1 MADLEKS
8 ISDPNAAELR
18 QLIDLLP
25 QYMCVDAPDGT
36 VLYANHRLL
45 EFLGLTLEETQAS
58 DFRTRTFH
66 PDDLQRVRATRE
78 EAVARGIPWEVETR
92 LLRKDGLYRWF
103 LIRFNPLRD
112 EQGNVVRWY
121 AAGTDI
127 HDRKQAEA
135 ELRQLVDAVPQHIV
149 VLDGQGQRLHANQAA
164 LDYHGYTQDQ
174 FLEVDHSECF
184 HHDDLEAYERLREDA
199 ITSGKSWEAEIRLR
213 RRDGQYRWFLM
224 RSNPLRDD
232 QGRVLRF
239 YLARTDIEDR
249 KRAEEALHRIND
261 FLTVYKQ
268 LVESSMDGILAFDK
282 EGRYTIWNTGM
293 EKIFGIRKEERL
305 GRHASELCPFFKL
318 VDGSTQKNCYSAV
331 LTGNGVIAGDTP
343 YVFPDSG
350 REIFLEGHFSPLR
363 GCDDKV
369 IGGLATIR
377 DVTARK
383 KSADEL
389 RRSEAYLAEA
399 QALSHTGSYA
409 HDVSR
414 EIVYLSEEAHRIF
427 GFDPTN
433 ASVTHEDVRS
443 RVHPE
448 DVPIFEACSA
458 NVIRERQASRSDFRL
473 LLPDSTIKHIRC
485 VSRPVFDALGD
496 VVQVVGT
503 NMDVTE
509 QRQAN
514 AALEKAFEEI
524 KQLKEQLYREN
535 LALKEEVDQAS
546 LFEEIVGSS
555 APLKKVLVQVSKVAA
570 AESTVLI
577 TGETGTGKELI
588 ARAIH
593 KRSPRASHAFVSVN
607 CAAVPVALIGSELF
621 GHEKGAFTGATQRR
635 LGRFEL
641 AEGGTL
647 FLDEVGDLPAETQIA
662 LLRVLQERQFE
673 RIGGNQPIAVN
684 VRIIAAT
691 NRDLKAAIN
700 AGTFRDDLFYRLN
713 VFPIDV
719 PPLRDRKEDIA
730 LLVEYLTERYAS
742 KAGKKIRSIQRQTLE
757 LLQAYEWPGNIR
769 ELQNVIERA
778 VILCD
783 TDTLSVD
790 EVWLQKQPRS
800 RRHNGNG
807 LARLDAENERR
818 LIESALAESGGRV
831 AGAAG
836 AAAKL
841 GIPRSTLETKIRKL
855 GIKKHRFHPD

>member
-1 MADLEKS
+1 MADLQKPNR
-8 ISDPNAAELR
+8 DPNAAELR
-18 QLIDLLP
+18 QLVDLVP

-45 EFLGLTLEETQAS
+45 EFFGLRLEETQAS

-66 PDDLQRVRATRE
+66 PDDLERVRATRE
-78 EAVARGIPWEVETR
+78 EAVSRGMPWEVETR
-92 LLRKDGLYRWF
+92 LLRKDGQYRWF

-135 ELRQLVDAVPQHIV
+135 ELRQLVDAVPQHII
-149 VLDGQGQRLHANQAA
+149 VLDGQGQRLYANQAA
-164 LDYHGYTQDQ
+164 LDYHGYTLDH
-174 FLEVDHSECF
+174 FLAVDHSECF
-184 HHDDLEAYERLREDA
+184 HHDDLAAYDRLRENA
-199 ITSGKSWEAEIRLR
+199 IASGNSWEAEVRLR

-232 QGRVLRF
+232 QGRVIRF

-249 KRAEEALHRIND
+249 KTAERALQRSND

-268 LVESSMDGILAFDK
+268 LVESSMDGILAFDR
-282 EGRYTIWNTGM
+282 EGRYIIWNTGM

-305 GRHASELCPFFKL
+305 GKHASELCPFFKL
-318 VDGSTQKNCYSAV
+318 LDGTTQKNCYSAV
-331 LTGNGVIAGDTP
+331 LAGKGVIVSDNP

-363 GCDDKV
+363 DCDDNV

-377 DVTARK
+377 DVTERK
-383 KSADEL
+383 KSADAL
-389 RRSEAYLAEA
+389 RQNEAYLAEA

-409 HDVSR
+409 HDLNR
-414 EIVYLSEEAHRIF
+414 QIVYLSEEAHRIF
-427 GFDPTN
+427 VFDPTN
-433 ASVTHEDVRS
+433 TTVTYEDVRS

-448 DVPIFEACSA
+448 DVPIFEACSP
-458 NVIRERQASRSDFRL
+458 NVIREREASTSDFRL
-473 LLPDSTIKHIRC
+473 LLPDGTIKHIHC
-485 VSRPVFDALGD
+485 VSRPVFDALGE
-496 VVQVVGT
+496 VVEVVGT

-555 APLKKVLVQVSKVAA
+555 TPLKRVLVQVSKVAA
-570 AESTVLI
+570 ADSTVLI

-593 KRSPRASHAFVSVN
+593 KRSPRASRAFVSVN
-607 CAAVPVALIGSELF
+607 CAAVPAALIGSELF

-700 AGTFRDDLFYRLN
+700 AGTFRNDLFYRLN
-713 VFPIDV
+713 VFPIEV
-719 PPLRDRKEDIA
+719 PPLRDRKEDIP
-730 LLVEYLTERYAS
+730 LLVAYITERYAS
-742 KAGKKIRSIQRQTLE
+742 KAGKKIRSIQRRTLE
-757 LLQAYEWPGNIR
+757 LLQAYEWPGNVR
-769 ELQNVIERA
+769 ELQNVVERA

-783 TDTLSVD
+783 GDTLSVD
-790 EVWLQKQPRS
+790 EVWLQKEPSS

-836 AAAKL
+836 AAARL